1 MAEWSIAPVLKT
13 DVLRGTGG
21 SNPSLSARNKRT
33 EVLLFCFIAS
43 RELAHG
49 LDREQNKE
57 NAAAFLFLA
66 KEPMKGMDK
75 QSEVNPDQA
84 SRELAHGLD
93 REQNKENAA
102 AFLFLAK
109 EPMKGMDKQ
118 SEVNPDQASRELAHG
133 LDREQKAQ
141 RKKLRDF
148 IFRTPLRNQKPT
160 FQSSHNETASITR
173 REQPQ
178 RGLRPMD
185 VIADAYG
192 NAHKDIR
199 HNTCCKE
206 KPTERA

>member
-1 MAEWSIAPVLKT
+1 MHRQTGKTTFLDIKKTFGEVAEWSIAPVLKT

-49 LDREQNKE
+49 LDREQ
-57 NAAAFLFLA
+57 
-66 KEPMKGMDK
+66 
-75 QSEVNPDQA
+75 
-84 SRELAHGLD
+84 
-93 REQNKENAA
+93 
-102 AFLFLAK
+102 
-109 EPMKGMDKQ
+109 
-118 SEVNPDQASRELAHG
+118 
-133 LDREQKAQ
+133 KAQ

-160 FQSSHNETASITR
+160 FKSNHNETASITR

-185 VIADAYG
+185 VITDAYG

>member
-1 MAEWSIAPVLKT
+1 MPAAAQGMDKV
-13 DVLRGTGG
+13 
-21 SNPSLSARNKRT
+21 NPDQS
-33 EVLLFCFIAS
+33 S

-75 QSEVNPDQA
+75 QSKVNPDQA
-84 SRELAHGLD
+84 SRELAHRLD

-102 AFLFLAK
+102 APLFLAK

-118 SEVNPDQASRELAHG
+118 SEVNPDQASRELAH
-133 LDREQKAQ
+133 RAQ
-141 RKKLRDF
+141 RKTKQKEAIRLHFF

-199 HNTCCKE
+199 HNTYCKE
-206 KPTERA
+206 KPAERA

>member
-33 EVLLFCFIAS
+33 EVLLFCFI
-43 RELAHG
+43 
-49 LDREQNKE
+49 
-57 NAAAFLFLA
+57 
-66 KEPMKGMDK
+66 
-75 QSEVNPDQA
+75 A